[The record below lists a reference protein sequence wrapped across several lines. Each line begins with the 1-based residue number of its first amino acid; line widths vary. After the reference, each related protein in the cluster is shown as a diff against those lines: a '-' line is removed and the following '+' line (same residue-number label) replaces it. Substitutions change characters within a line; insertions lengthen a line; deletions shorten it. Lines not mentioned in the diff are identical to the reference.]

1 MEVKR
6 KMTTY
11 EEVFNRSI
19 RGFNFLK
26 YKVSAWSVSFRPA
39 CTLAHFKMS
48 YDYEVDLIHLKK
60 LNYTYAAITCQG
72 AFGSC
77 FGRPFRDDECLV
89 LRLEGQISTYE
100 DIPDEI
106 LTAALSE
113 LYEIHEE
120 KMHEK
125 KEEA

>member
-1 MEVKR
+1 MEVKK

-11 EEVFNRSI
+11 GEIFNRYI

-26 YKVSAWSVSFRPA
+26 YKVGAWGVSFRPA
-39 CTLAHFKMS
+39 CTLAHYKVP

-60 LNYTYAAITCQG
+60 LDCTYAAITCQG

-77 FGRPFRDDECLV
+77 FGRPFHDNECLV
-89 LRLEGQISTYE
+89 LRFDGQIDKYE
-100 DIPDEI
+100 DIPEEI